1 MPAGR
6 CGRLDG
12 LDLES
17 NHCNRIEREYHLM
30 KFHSKLSQLIQTN
43 LTLIRSDVA
52 LACGQVPRS
61 LAPFEASYVMAIG
74 WSAKAPM
81 PLAEAR
87 PTSFCAVSHV
97 RRPGLKVMHP
107 FCLMHPS

>member
-81 PLAEAR
+81 PWRKPGQLAFALCH
-87 PTSFCAVSHV
+87 TSDA
-97 RRPGLKVMHP
+97 PG
-107 FCLMHPS
+107 